1 MKPIISPAWCGLLLK
16 PDCDVLI
23 VGGGIYGCGIAQ
35 AAAASGYAV
44 TLIEKDCI
52 ASGTSSQSTKLIHG
66 GLRYLEQ
73 ANLRLVYEALSERET
88 LLKIAPD
95 LVSREWFYIPIYAQS
110 RRPWWFVACGL
121 ALYWLL
127 SGGRSRCRILPRS
140 RWQMT
145 LPGLSV
151 DGLKQVLA
159 YQDGS
164 TNDAALSRALARSA
178 VSFGARI
185 IEGRS
190 LQHATYDGS
199 LWHVHLDVGS
209 ELKARMLV
217 NASGGWMAETCSRI
231 KPSPPEQSVRLVQG
245 SHLLLDRPCTAYIY
259 TESSDGR
266 VMFFRPWKG
275 RMLVGTTELE
285 LDTMPARPEPTEAE
299 IKAILDTHNRYFP
312 ASSCTQAD
320 ILETFCGVRVLPSGG
335 EGPFAASRETVLL
348 PDQEPSPS
356 YIGVYG
362 GKLTTYRREAE
373 KVMHLIARSL
383 PPPMA
388 ADTRR
393 IPFAPADADST

>member
-1 MKPIISPAWCGLLLK
+1 LLK
-16 PDCDVLI
+16 ADCDLLI

-44 TLIEKDCI
+44 TLIEKDRI

-95 LVSREWFYIPIYAQS
+95 LVKREWFYIPIYAQS

-127 SGGRSRCRILPRS
+127 SGARSRCRILPRS
-140 RWQMT
+140 RWQKA

-164 TNDAALSRALARSA
+164 TNDAALTCALARSA
-178 VSFGARI
+178 ASFGARL

-190 LQHATYDGS
+190 LQHAAFDGA
-199 LWHVHLDVGS
+199 LWHVRLDDGS

-217 NASGGWMAETCSRI
+217 NASGGWMAETCTRI
-231 KPSPPEQSVRLVQG
+231 KPPPPEQSVRLVQG
-245 SHLLLDRPCTAYIY
+245 SHLLLDRPCAAYIY
-259 TESSDGR
+259 TESADGR
-266 VMFFRPWKG
+266 VMFFRPWQG

-285 LDTMPARPEPTEAE
+285 LDAMPDRPEPAEVE
-299 IKAILDTHNRYFP
+299 IKAMLDTHNRYFP
-312 ASSCTQAD
+312 ASACKQDD

-348 PDQEPSPS
+348 ADDDAHPH

-373 KVMHLIARSL
+373 KVMRLIARTL
-383 PPPMA
+383 PPLRA
-388 ADTRR
+388 ADTRH
-393 IPFAPADADST
+393 IPLAPADADST